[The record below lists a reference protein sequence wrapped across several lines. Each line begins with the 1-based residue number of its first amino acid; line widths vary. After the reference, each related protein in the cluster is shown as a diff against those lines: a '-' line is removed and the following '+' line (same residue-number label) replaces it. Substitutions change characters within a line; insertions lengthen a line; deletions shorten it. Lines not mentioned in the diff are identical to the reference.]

1 MESINAILWGPF
13 TVGAIL
19 LCGVYHTYKS
29 GFIQLR
35 LRKHLGRGKDS
46 KKAVMSA
53 LAASMGTGNIT
64 GCAAAISM
72 GGAGA
77 VFWMWI
83 SALLG
88 MALAYSENRLGG
100 EYAEKYPHK
109 PKGPMLYIENGIGS
123 KKLAVLYA
131 AACLC
136 AALVMGC
143 MSQTA
148 ALSETVDEQGIM
160 PGWAAGLISSGAA
173 AFVIFS
179 SEKASDAAMNA
190 AEKLVPVMG
199 LLYAGGCIALIILTG
214 SSLKEIFSEI
224 LTDAFTFRAAA
235 GGIFGAA
242 ASKAV
247 SVGLRRG
254 IFSNEAGMGSSVL
267 VHSDGGFSSPESMG
281 AWAALEVFLD
291 TIVCCTL
298 TALAILSSGKE
309 TLAEAFTLCF
319 GRGGGIF
326 ICLCVCL
333 FAWAAVLGW
342 CCYGEKCLEYLS
354 QGKRF
359 FVLYKIVF
367 CLCGAVSGVIS
378 LNFLFGL
385 SDIINVFLIFPNLIA
400 VTCMTMKQTK
410 KGRY

>member
-1 MESINAILWGPF
+1 METINAILWGPF

-100 EYAEKYPHK
+100 EYAERYPNK

-148 ALSETVDEQGIM
+148 ALSEAVSEQGIM
-160 PGWAAGLISSGAA
+160 PGWTAGLISSAVAA
-173 AFVIFS
+173 LVIFS

-190 AEKLVPVMG
+190 AEKLVPVM
-199 LLYAGGCIALIILTG
+199 
-214 SSLKEIFSEI
+214 
-224 LTDAFTFRAAA
+224 
-235 GGIFGAA
+235 
-242 ASKAV
+242 
-247 SVGLRRG
+247 
-254 IFSNEAGMGSSVL
+254 
-267 VHSDGGFSSPESMG
+267 
-281 AWAALEVFLD
+281 
-291 TIVCCTL
+291 
-298 TALAILSSGKE
+298 
-309 TLAEAFTLCF
+309 
-319 GRGGGIF
+319 
-326 ICLCVCL
+326 
-333 FAWAAVLGW
+333 
-342 CCYGEKCLEYLS
+342 
-354 QGKRF
+354 
-359 FVLYKIVF
+359 
-367 CLCGAVSGVIS
+367 
-378 LNFLFGL
+378 
-385 SDIINVFLIFPNLIA
+385 
-400 VTCMTMKQTK
+400 
-410 KGRY
+410 